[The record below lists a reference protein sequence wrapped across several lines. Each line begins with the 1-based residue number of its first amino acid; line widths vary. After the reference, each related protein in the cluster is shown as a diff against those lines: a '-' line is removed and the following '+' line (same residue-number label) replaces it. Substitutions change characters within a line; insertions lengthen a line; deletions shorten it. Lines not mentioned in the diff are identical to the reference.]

1 MTQSSAL
8 SGLTPR
14 KHGEEKED
22 DLERTA
28 RLTTGT
34 LEDLRLSS
42 KTMRIASWICS
53 KKRVR
58 EL

>member
-28 RLTTGT
+28 RGVPSPADWDQ
-34 LEDLRLSS
+34 ESGIRSQS
-42 KTMRIASWICS
+42 
-53 KKRVR
+53 
-58 EL
+58 